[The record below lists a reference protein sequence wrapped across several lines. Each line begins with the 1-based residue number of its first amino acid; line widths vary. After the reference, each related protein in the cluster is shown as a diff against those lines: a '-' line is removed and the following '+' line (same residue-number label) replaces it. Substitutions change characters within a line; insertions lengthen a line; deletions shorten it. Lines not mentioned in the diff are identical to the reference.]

1 MFITWVWKRRYAK
14 SFVFWW
20 WWLFFSCMWQ
30 WNFRWTNQIA
40 TRLFENRRINSWVLT
55 RNYKDPYGW
64 DGELYKNKLF
74 KKIRPIIPYCKVS
87 ILWDK
92 DGVLDYKDAPT
103 DKGKETLLK
112 LLDNKVEITMEDI
125 TLEGTYYV

>member
-1 MFITWVWKRRYAK
+1 MGKPVVKKSNIEIAIGLNEDKHPETIHWKSDDNPNGQDFTECKAIML
-14 SFVFWW
+14 S
-20 WWLFFSCMWQ
+20 LFDK
-30 WNFRWTNQIA
+30 
-40 TRLFENRRINSWVLT
+40 E
-55 RNYKDPYGW
+55 YKDPYGW

-112 LLDNKVEITMEDI
+112 LLDDKVEITMEDI

>member
-1 MFITWVWKRRYAK
+1 M
-14 SFVFWW
+14 
-20 WWLFFSCMWQ
+20 C
-30 WNFRWTNQIA
+30 
-40 TRLFENRRINSWVLT
+40 
-55 RNYKDPYGW
+55 
-64 DGELYKNKLF
+64 
-74 KKIRPIIPYCKVS
+74 IR
-87 ILWDK
+87 DR